1 MASISNNGSHPQR
14 RDILRGGSAAIA
26 SAIVGGG
33 MGLGISNHAV
43 AAAASNDAAFPHRF
57 CTFTKWLQMKSFDEM
72 AGIIADMGFDGAEVP
87 VRPKGHVEPE
97 NVEAELPKLVAAL
110 KKQNL
115 DLMVLTS
122 GINAVNEE
130 QRTEAVL
137 KTAADLGIKRFRM
150 SYYKYDLKKP
160 IMPQLEGFQD
170 DLDALVQFCEPL
182 GIKPIYQNHSGSN
195 YFGAPMWDMYQ
206 LFKEIDPAHVGVA
219 YDIGHAS
226 VEGANSWV
234 IDFNLLRPWID
245 TVYIKEPVWNANE
258 LSWGPGGDG
267 IVSDNFFKELKRTKF
282 EGPISLHV
290 EYLGHDDES
299 KVPTIIEATKKDFTT
314 LKKRL
319 S

>member
-1 MASISNNGSHPQR
+1 MANLSEHRSHPQR
-14 RDILRGGSAAIA
+14 RDILRGSSAAIA
-26 SAIVGGG
+26 SAIVGGAI
-33 MGLGISNHAV
+33 GLGSPRSATAAV
-43 AAAASNDAAFPHRF
+43 APKDAAFPHRF

-87 VRPKGHVEPE
+87 VRPKGHIEPE
-97 NVEAELPKLVAAL
+97 NVEAELPGLVAAL
-110 KKQNL
+110 KQQDL
-115 DLMVLTS
+115 ELMVLTS
-122 GINAVNEE
+122 GINAVNEA

-160 IMPQLEGFQD
+160 IVPQLVEFQRDLD
-170 DLDALVQFCEPL
+170 DLVKFCQPL

-206 LFKEIDPAHVGVA
+206 LFKDIDPDHVGVA

-282 EGPISLHV
+282 EGPVSLHV
-290 EYLGHDDES
+290 EYLGHGDES
-299 KVPTIIEATKKDFTT
+299 KVPTIIEATKKDFAT